1 VRQQRQRMTRRILSL
16 QASVNQRG
24 QNHPGPILNPS
35 VADTPERMTHAPLRI
50 VVFPETAKAWTARA
64 LEHDLTAAGRTAEA
78 AIDALVRIAS
88 AHIAYDLRHGHA
100 PLSAFGA
107 APRAYWNAFA
117 GSSSKARPI
126 EVTRSGSAAPLSC
139 LVSVTTV
146 NPALRTLA
154 PPLSA

>member
-1 VRQQRQRMTRRILSL
+1 M
-16 QASVNQRG
+16 
-24 QNHPGPILNPS
+24 
-35 VADTPERMTHAPLRI
+35 ADTTHWMTHPPLRI
-50 VVFPETAKAWTARA
+50 VVFPETTKAWTARA
-64 LEHDLTAAGRTAEA
+64 LEHDLAAAGRTAEA

-88 AHIAYDLRHGHA
+88 AHIAYDLRHGHV

-126 EVTRSGSAAPLSC
+126 EVTRVGAATPLSC
-139 LVSVTTV
+139 LVSVTAV
-146 NPALRTLA
+146 NPALRTIA